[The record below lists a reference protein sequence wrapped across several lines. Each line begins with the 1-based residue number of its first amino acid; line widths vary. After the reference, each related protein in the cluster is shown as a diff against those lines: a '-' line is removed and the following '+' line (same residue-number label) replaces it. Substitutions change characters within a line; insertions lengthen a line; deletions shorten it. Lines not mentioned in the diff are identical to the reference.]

1 MAGRF
6 RMADPQQY
14 IRAFLKKGQTIAM
27 FYRFNENM
35 IQSHGRWF
43 AGFAAYFA
51 FLVFLS
57 AGANAKTYSAHL
69 DKSQWYLSASI
80 FECSIVHDIP
90 SYGKGVFYHE
100 AGEDLAFWTSTIQN
114 PMAPGKAALVIEASS
129 WRPGNSVQDLGYV
142 PVTDSTKP
150 IKVDRKR
157 ATAMMQGLLA
167 GMTPTFTR
175 KAWYSDESIRV
186 QVNSINFSSVYNGYL
201 DCVAS
206 LLPVNFRQVER
217 TKVHF
222 ESDKAELTE
231 ADYTQLDLV
240 SLYVNADSSVNAI
253 YIDGHTDNTGRRI
266 YNRRLSKER
275 AEAVRDYLVSKGIPD
290 VIIRTRYHG
299 ERFPLADNNSKKN
312 KALNRRTTVRLER
325 GQ

>member
-1 MAGRF
+1 M
-6 RMADPQQY
+6 
-14 IRAFLKKGQTIAM
+14 TH
-27 FYRFNENM
+27 
-35 IQSHGRWF
+35 SVGRWF
-43 AGFAAYFA
+43 NIY
-51 FLVFLS
+51 LVRLALLALFTTS
-57 AGANAKTYSAHL
+57 VNAKTYSANL

-80 FECSIVHDIP
+80 FECSLVHEIP
-90 SYGKGVFYHE
+90 GYGKGVFYHE
-100 AGEDLAFWTSTIQN
+100 AGEELAFWTSTIQN
-114 PMAPGKAALVIEASS
+114 PMAPGKAALVVEASG
-129 WRPGNSVQDLGYV
+129 WRPGSSVQDLGYV
-142 PVTDSTKP
+142 DVVDTTKP
-150 IKVDRKR
+150 LIVERKR

-175 KAWYSDESIRV
+175 KAWFSDESIRV

-201 DCVAS
+201 DCVAG

-222 ESDKAELTE
+222 ETDKAELTE
-231 ADYTQLDLV
+231 ADFKQLDLV

-299 ERFPLADNNSKKN
+299 ERFPVADNDSKKN
-312 KALNRRTTVRLER
+312 KALNRRTTIRLER

>member
-1 MAGRF
+1 MTHF
-6 RMADPQQY
+6 VV
-14 IRAFLKKGQTIAM
+14 
-27 FYRFNENM
+27 
-35 IQSHGRWF
+35 RWF
-43 AGFAAYFA
+43 HICFTGIS
-51 FLVFLS
+51 FLVLNVPNV
-57 AGANAKTYSAHL
+57 NAKTYSAHL

-80 FECSIVHDIP
+80 FECSIVHEIP
-90 SYGKGVFYHE
+90 GYGKGVFYHE
-100 AGEDLAFWTSTIQN
+100 AGEELAFWTSTIQN

-142 PVTDSTKP
+142 NVADSTKP
-150 IKVDRKR
+150 MTVERKR

-175 KAWYSDESIRV
+175 KAWYSDDSIRV

-201 DCVAS
+201 DCVAG

-217 TKVHF
+217 SKVHF
-222 ESDKAELTE
+222 ETDKAELTE
-231 ADYTQLDLV
+231 DDYKQLDLI

-253 YIDGHTDNTGRRI
+253 YIDGHTDNSGRRI

-299 ERFPLADNNSKKN
+299 ERFPVADNTTKEN
-312 KALNRRTTVRLER
+312 KAMNRRTTIRLER